1 MVTGE
6 NAISIKN
13 SQYFRSDWAPTE
25 FLLVDFQGIRW
36 KPPELGGLEKL
47 KWSNSTYLM
56 VSKYVHSS
64 RSSRSTP
71 GILDSCQV
79 VANYQRQSSKV
90 SPNIKPEDQ
99 NSN

>member
-1 MVTGE
+1 
-6 NAISIKN
+6 
-13 SQYFRSDWAPTE
+13 
-25 FLLVDFQGIRW
+25 
-36 KPPELGGLEKL
+36 
-47 KWSNSTYLM
+47 M
-56 VSKYVHSS
+56 VSKYVHS